1 MDSDIRQ
8 PLFHSFLLYCYV
20 ECVSGEVDSSAAVG
34 DGCSGCIFNTA
45 YHYLL
50 AFLLQLL
57 ALATLLVACCWFA
70 AVRARKK
77 KGMGREDQTISFIY
91 SFSTTHKF
99 ESEAIKVLTKHEGSN
114 VVIEKVKP

>member
-1 MDSDIRQ
+1 M
-8 PLFHSFLLYCYV
+8 L
-20 ECVSGEVDSSAAVG
+20 
-34 DGCSGCIFNTA
+34 
-45 YHYLL
+45 LL
-50 AFLLQLL
+50 AMVALVVFLIPHGIIICLL
-57 ALATLLVACCWFA
+57 SCCNCLRLLVACCWFA